1 MGTSQTA
8 AKLDNKTIGLVKAT
22 IGGQVTCVRS
32 PRLFSE
38 QAAPPVGLCECSL
51 FLMWRTS
58 VAGVFTPLLFFSQFT
73 WALAFVGETALM
85 FLRRSAHLVCEV
97 SQQSE
102 LNLRCTLRLLM
113 PCFVS
118 CLCCHVSGSPGER
131 LSRDQR

>member
-1 MGTSQTA
+1 MGASQTA
-8 AKLDNKTIGLVKAT
+8 AELDNKTIEFVKGT
-22 IGGQVTCVRS
+22 IGGQVMRAR
-32 PRLFSE
+32 PLRLFSE

-58 VAGVFTPLLFFSQFT
+58 VAGVFSLLLFLSQVT
-73 WALAFVGETALM
+73 WAFVSVGETALM

-97 SQQSE
+97 TQQPE

-118 CLCCHVSGSPGER
+118 CLCCHVSGRPGER